1 MKLGLMTAA
10 FPDKSL
16 QEVAKWAGANGFE
29 MLELACWPLGKAT
42 RRYAGVT
49 TLDVEGF
56 TQKDA
61 DNAKAIIEE
70 NELEISSLGYYPNPM
85 HPDAEHRQVVID
97 HLKKVIDAAALVMD
111 EPIVGTF
118 IGRDKDK
125 TIEENFEEFKK
136 IWPSLVSYAGDKGVK
151 IAIEN
156 CPMIFS
162 NDEWPGGNN
171 LAFSPAIWR
180 EMFNIIPDENF
191 GLNLDPSHLV
201 WLMIDYYRVIRDFSD
216 RIFHVH
222 AKDLEIDREGLYQ
235 NGTLSLGM
243 GWQIPRLPGLGEVDW
258 GGFISQ
264 LYRFGY
270 DYVVSIEHEDRKF
283 EGTEELV
290 KRGFKISRDLLKPYL
305 H

>member
-1 MKLGLMTAA
+1 MKLGLLTAA
-10 FPDKSL
+10 FPGRSL
-16 QEVAKWAGANGFE
+16 KEVATWASANGFE
-29 MLELACWPLGKAT
+29 MLELACWPVGKAT

-49 TLDVEGF
+49 TLDVTNLG
-56 TQKDA
+56 QKEA
-61 DNAKAIIEE
+61 DEAKAIMEE
-70 NELEISSLGYYPNPM
+70 NHIQISSLGYYPNPL
-85 HPDAEHRQVVID
+85 HPDEEHRKIVIE
-97 HLKKVIDAAALVMD
+97 HLKKVIDAAPLVMD

-125 TIEENFEEFKK
+125 TIEQNFETFKE
-136 IWPSLVSYAGDKGVK
+136 IWPAIIKYAGDRGVR

-171 LAFSPAIWR
+171 LASTPAIWR
-180 EMFNIIPDENF
+180 EMFSIIPDENF

-201 WLMIDYYRVIRDFSD
+201 WLMIDYYRVIREFNS

-222 AKDLEIDREGLYQ
+222 AKDLEIDREGLYE
-235 NGTLSLGM
+235 NGILSLGM

-270 DYVVSIEHEDRKF
+270 DYVISVEHEDRKF

-290 KRGFKISRDLLKPYL
+290 KRGFLISRDILKPYL

>member
-16 QEVAKWAGANGFE
+16 RDVAEWASETGFE
-29 MLELACWPLGKAT
+29 MLELACWPVGKAT

-49 TLDVEGF
+49 TLDVTNF
-56 TQKDA
+56 SRKDA
-61 DNAKAIIEE
+61 DEARAILDE

-85 HPDAEHRQVVID
+85 HPDPEHRDVVID

-111 EPIVGTF
+111 APIVGTF

-125 TIEENFEEFKK
+125 TVEENFEIFKE
-136 IWPSLVSYAGDKGVK
+136 IWPPIVQYAGDKGVR

-156 CPMIFS
+156 CPMIFT

-171 LAFSPAIWR
+171 LASSPAIWR
-180 EMFNIIPDENF
+180 EMFRIIPDENF

-201 WLMIDYYRVIRDFSD
+201 WLMIDYYQVIREFNQ

-222 AKDLEIDREGLYQ
+222 AKDLEIDREGLYE

-270 DYVVSIEHEDRKF
+270 DYVISIEHEDRKF
-283 EGTEELV
+283 EGTEDLI
-290 KRGFKISRDLLKPYL
+290 KRGFLISRDILKPYL

>member
-16 QEVAKWAGANGFE
+16 REVAEWSRGAGFE
-29 MLELACWPLGKAT
+29 MLELACWPVGKAT

-49 TLDVEGF
+49 TLNVTDFG
-56 TQKDA
+56 QKEA
-61 DNAKAIIEE
+61 DEARAILDE

-85 HPDAEHRQVVID
+85 HPDPEHREVVID

-118 IGRDKDK
+118 VGRDKDK
-125 TIEENFEEFKK
+125 TVEENFESFEK
-136 IWPSLVSYAGDKGVK
+136 IWPSIVHYAGDKGVR

-156 CPMIFS
+156 CPMIFT

-180 EMFNIIPDENF
+180 EMFRIIPDENF

-201 WLMIDYYRVIRDFSD
+201 WLMIDYYRVIRDFKD

-283 EGTEELV
+283 EGTETLI
-290 KRGFKISRDLLKPYL
+290 KRGFLISRDILKPYL

>member
-10 FPDKSL
+10 FPGKIL
-16 QEVAKWAGANGFE
+16 KEVAEWAAPNGFE
-29 MLELACWPLGKAT
+29 MLELACWPVGKAT

-49 TLDVEGF
+49 TLDVTNLGDKEADEA
-56 TQKDA
+56 KDILSNNGLA
-61 DNAKAIIEE
+61 
-70 NELEISSLGYYPNPM
+70 ISSLGYYPNPL
-85 HPDAEHRQVVID
+85 HPDAGHRKVVID
-97 HLKKVIDAAALVMD
+97 HLKKVIDAAPKVMED
-111 EPIVGTF
+111 PIVGTF
-118 IGRDKDK
+118 VGRDKDK
-125 TIEENFEEFKK
+125 TVQANLEAFAE
-136 IWPSLVSYAGDKGVK
+136 IWPPIVKYAAERGVR

-171 LAFSPAIWR
+171 LASTPAIFR
-180 EMFNIIPDENF
+180 KMFEIIPDENF

-201 WLMIDYYRVIRDFSD
+201 WLMIDYNRVVREFKD

-222 AKDLEIDREGLYQ
+222 AKDLEIDRDGLYE
-235 NGTLSLGM
+235 NGTISLGM
-243 GWQIPRLPGLGEVDW
+243 GWQIPRLPGLGEVNW
-258 GGFISQ
+258 GRFLSQ

-283 EGTEELV
+283 EGKEELV
-290 KRGFKISRDLLKPYL
+290 KRGFLISRDILKPYL